1 MKRSLL
7 LACVLAVSSTLAIT
21 FSARADTIPGGR
33 FGDVRLSAPKGP
45 MRGFM
50 VLFSRLGGWTSAD
63 QQTADALAA
72 HDILVV
78 GVDSGRYLTTLAA
91 TPETCHRLFNDVTA
105 ISGQLQ
111 REQSAGAYFTPIVAG
126 IGDSGVIAEQVL
138 SRAPSNTIAGA
149 ISIDPTANVDA
160 RVKSCPPDPS
170 ITYEPGS
177 PGFWSIGATANL
189 NGLIDVTVTGLRQA
203 GAHIDIQHFGS
214 DTTESAMLLA
224 LSEPHLSPQEQ
235 DAPDVA
241 SLPLIELPAQHP
253 SNMLAIVISGDG
265 GWHDLDQT
273 IAHHLQDWGVSV
285 VGIDSLRYFWSK
297 KRPEETART
306 VDNVIRTYATRW
318 HASSVALIG
327 YSFGADVLP
336 FVYNRMPA
344 PERDK
349 VKLMA
354 LLGLGKEADF
364 EIKITGWLGLP
375 PSAAA
380 LPEQPEISKIPPNLV
395 QCFYGDD
402 ETDSMCPALAKL
414 NLAVIRTPGGHHFG
428 GDYLRLARLILDG
441 WRQRMTGG

>member
-1 MKRSLL
+1 MKRFVV
-7 LACVLAVSSTLAIT
+7 LACVLALSSTLSIT
-21 FSARADTIPGGR
+21 LPARPDTIPGGR
-33 FGDVRLSAPKGP
+33 FGEVRLSTPQGP

-50 VLFSRLGGWTSAD
+50 VLFSRLGGWTTAD
-63 QQTADALAA
+63 LQTADALAA

-111 REQSAGAYFTPIVAG
+111 REQSAGAYFTPVVAG
-126 IGDSGVIAEQVL
+126 IGDSGLIAEQVL
-138 SRAPSNTIAGA
+138 SGAPSNTIAGA

-160 RVKSCPPDPS
+160 RVKSCPLDPS
-170 ITYEPGS
+170 ITHVAGL
-177 PGFWSIGATANL
+177 PGFWSIGATADL
-189 NGLIDVTVTGLRQA
+189 NGLIDMTVTDLRKA

-214 DTTESAMLLA
+214 DTRESAMLLA
-224 LSEPHLSPQEQ
+224 LSEPHLGVRQP
-235 DAPDVA
+235 DATDVA

-253 SNMLAIVISGDG
+253 SSMLAIVVSGDG

-273 IAHHLQDWGVSV
+273 IAHHLQSWGVSV
-285 VGIDSLRYFWSK
+285 VGIDSLRFFWSK
-297 KRPEETART
+297 KSPEETART
-306 VDNVIRTYATRW
+306 FDNVIRTYATRW
-318 HASSVALIG
+318 HSSSVALIG

-336 FVYNRMPA
+336 FVYNRMSA
-344 PERDK
+344 RERDK

-354 LLGLGKEADF
+354 LLGLAKAADF

-380 LPEQPEISKIPPNLV
+380 LPEQPEISKIPLDLV
-395 QCFYGDD
+395 QCFVGDD

-414 NLAVIRTPGGHHFG
+414 NLSVIRTPGGHHFG
-428 GDYLRLARLILDG
+428 GDYLHLAQLILDG
-441 WRQRMTGG
+441 WRRRMTGG